1 MCAGWRGYWVAWG
14 QQSPNANRIVR
25 RHRGPRSPA
34 AAISWLSHLEKSVS
48 RVLFRIRVS
57 FSVVYIRLARGA
69 PFPGSLPS
77 VHRGR
82 SRGLGARGR
91 RPGLPL
97 HPDGTGTA
105 TGGNTRPI
113 SPCHMGGAAP
123 WGGSTWAHM
132 HIDYRHPIPHPRCSR
147 SSPSTRV
154 HTTHGMRRLHV
165 TIHETGA
172 TAADISSHT
181 LHTSAWRHTTLLH
194 SHVIW
199 LTLLSTYTFCVARAD
214 SPGRILQRC
223 DASSLW
229 PIIPRT
235 PKESKTSC
243 RLCCRAAAARR
254 RRCCGHSA

>member
-1 MCAGWRGYWVAWG
+1 MCAGWRGGNRA
-14 QQSPNANRIVR
+14 RIVR

-57 FSVVYIRLARGA
+57 FSVFYIRLATGRLSPVRSRPCTVAARRG
-69 PFPGSLPS
+69 S
-77 VHRGR
+77 RGR
-82 SRGLGARGR
+82 ASALAGFGA
-91 RPGLPL
+91 GLPL

-147 SSPSTRV
+147 FSPSTRV

-235 PKESKTSC
+235 PKESKTSR